1 MGGWYDI
8 FLPWMLEDFAALQ
21 AAGRRTQLII
31 GPWTHTAPG
40 LMAASLK
47 DGVGWLRAHLL
58 GDDRLVPFDAVR
70 VFVTGDRPHGG
81 WRSLETWPPQ
91 AMRRRQLWL
100 APERR
105 LGEREPEGEDT
116 GGDRYRYDPDD
127 PTPSLGG
134 PVLLAR
140 EPVVDN
146 RSLETRPDVLVYTGD
161 PLPEALEAIGP
172 VSVELWVRTSSPYFD
187 LFARVCDVDSH
198 GVSRNV
204 CDALQRVVPEQ
215 FEESADG
222 SRRVAFDL
230 WPTAHR
236 FAAGHRI
243 RLQVSSGA
251 HPRYARNPGTG
262 EDPVT
267 GTRLQPVDV
276 ELLHDGAHPSALI
289 LPG

>member
-1 MGGWYDI
+1 
-8 FLPWMLEDFAALQ
+8 
-21 AAGRRTQLII
+21 
-31 GPWTHTAPG
+31 
-40 LMAASLK
+40 MAASLK
-47 DGVGWLRAHLL
+47 DGVGWLRGHLL
-58 GDDRLVPFDAVR
+58 GDERLMPSHSVR

-81 WRSLETWPPQ
+81 WRDLETWPPPGLRH
-91 AMRRRQLWL
+91 RRLWL

-105 LGEREPEGEDT
+105 LSEREPDGGAA
-116 GGDRYRYDPDD
+116 GGDHYRYDPSD

-146 RSLETRPDVLVYTGD
+146 RRLESRSDVLVYTGE

-172 VSVELWVRTSSPYFD
+172 VSVELYVRTSSPYFD
-187 LFARVCDVDSH
+187 LFARVCDVDPD

-204 CDALQRVVPEQ
+204 CDALQRVTPEEY
-215 FEESADG
+215 EEVDDG

-262 EDPVT
+262 EDPLT
-267 GTRLQPVDV
+267 ATRLQPVDV
-276 ELLHDGAHPSALI
+276 EVLHDAEHPSVLV
-289 LPG
+289 LPD